1 MANKD
6 FYIAK
11 MNAALNELAWAKKGL
26 HSDPADGDKASFT
39 VADQLLDELLDV
51 ECAMRRSIS
60 FAELNDLN
68 RDIGI

>member
-6 FYIAK
+6 LFITK
-11 MNAALNELAWAKKGL
+11 MRAAITEVAAARAALQPV
-26 HSDPADGDKASFT
+26 PADGDKAPFT
-39 VADQLLDELLDV
+39 AADLLADELLDA
-51 ECAMRRSIS
+51 EHAMRRSIS

>member
-51 ECAMRRSIS
+51 AMRRSIS

>member
-6 FYIAK
+6 LYIAK
-11 MNAALNELAWAKKGL
+11 MRAALTEVDAARAALQPV
-26 HSDPADGDKASFT
+26 PADGDKAPFT
-39 VADQLLDELLDV
+39 VADQLLDELFYA
-51 ECAMRRSIS
+51 ECVIRRAIS